1 VTAAGYARTKSER
14 TRRAILQAAEPLFA
28 ERGFASTRL
37 VDVAE
42 RVGIRRASLVYYFR
56 DKAEL
61 YREVLSEVFG
71 ELLKRHERLRDM
83 PGPLA
88 LRVERSVSVWVDYVA
103 ERPSVMG
110 LMLRE
115 AADGKRSTAPL
126 ALANYMKPVFD
137 ELIVIIEEG
146 QRTGEIRNVDPM
158 QFLLTVAGATVFVF
172 VGATYLA
179 PGALPPMPQQV
190 ESHRRELQL
199 LTRSLLGI
207 QGPRLVRKRHPHG

>member
-1 VTAAGYARTKSER
+1 MTASWHARTKSGR
-14 TRRAILQAAEPLFA
+14 TRRAILQAAESLFA

-37 VDVAE
+37 VDVAD

-71 ELLKRHERLRDM
+71 ELLRRHERVHGM
-83 PGPLA
+83 AGPLA
-88 LRVERSVSVWVDYVA
+88 LRIERSVSVWVDYVT

-115 AADGKRSTAPL
+115 VADGKHSTAPL
-126 ALANYMKPVFD
+126 ALAHYMKPVFE
-137 ELIVIIEEG
+137 ELILTIEEG
-146 QRTGEIRNVDPM
+146 QSTGEIRNIDPM
-158 QFLLTVAGATVFVF
+158 QFLLTVAGATIFVF
-172 VGATYLA
+172 VGSPHLA
-179 PGALPPMPQQV
+179 PGTLPPMQQQV